1 LRIKC
6 WDSAFRTEILI
17 KFPYFMDTTK
27 RGVKGWKE
35 DQRQGEDRMNLQIS
49 LLYRFDSL
57 WVCVCVWKE
66 SWLHCYVHINVVQF
80 FPFWEILQYNFDIK
94 KFMWRFS
101 GRSLSRVLPKF
112 EDFDIDFISF
122 FFKFKNLII
131 QFLNQVRFHVHITHS
146 LMLKIMWI
154 QSFTTN

>member
-1 LRIKC
+1 
-6 WDSAFRTEILI
+6 
-17 KFPYFMDTTK
+17 MDTTK

-35 DQRQGEDRMNLQIS
+35 DQRQGEDRVKNLHHIS
-49 LLYRFDSL
+49 IVSFWFTLS
-57 WVCVCVWKE
+57 VCVEGKKE

-80 FPFWEILQYNFDIK
+80 FLFWEILQSNFDIK

-101 GRSLSRVLPKF
+101 GRSLSRVLPNF
-112 EDFDIDFISF
+112 EAFDFDFISFF

-131 QFLNQVRFHVHITHS
+131 QFLNQVWFHVHITHS